1 MQYTTTLKKNHE
13 FRRLYAKG
21 RSTVTPTLV
30 VYSRRNNSGG
40 NRVDFTV
47 TVKLGH
53 AVVRNRIRRRLREI
67 YRLREGEL
75 CRGYDMVI
83 VARSRS
89 VKAAYRELERDFL
102 NACRR
107 LSLLADAGRSPEE
120 EKG

>member
-1 MQYTTTLKKNHE
+1 
-13 FRRLYAKG
+13 
-21 RSTVTPTLV
+21 
-30 VYSRRNNSGG
+30 
-40 NRVDFTV
+40 
-47 TVKLGH
+47 
-53 AVVRNRIRRRLREI
+53 
-67 YRLREGEL
+67 
-75 CRGYDMVI
+75 MVI